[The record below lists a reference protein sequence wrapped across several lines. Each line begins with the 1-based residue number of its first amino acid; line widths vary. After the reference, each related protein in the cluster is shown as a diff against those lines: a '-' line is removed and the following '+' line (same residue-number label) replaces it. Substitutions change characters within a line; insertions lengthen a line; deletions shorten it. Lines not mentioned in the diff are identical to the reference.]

1 MYYCPHCDDGPFSAA
16 DWWDHVDS
24 HDNAS
29 WLQHRDPKNL
39 DRTDLGYGE
48 DLQRTTVPTHD
59 MPNEKDVWNSV
70 SPYGWHEDLTGQP
83 FDGGLSTDPPG
94 AHMGVNLLNKD
105 EVWNMYPDASEY
117 SEIHH
122 GSHPFIFD
130 PSQSNLLIGRKGDSH
145 QDLLYGRSNYLNTPE
160 NLNQCIWGRYFP
172 QNNSADIFEGEGNTP
187 EGQEAL
193 DHLRRYF
200 KTAAQTIPDA
210 HRLVWLSQP
219 NDNSLKYWHH
229 RPSNTTYAWNI
240 DESDPTK
247 DHWFTSDHIHENY
260 NHPDKPGTTNDWEGG
275 FWNEQSGKHPADLW
289 GLPASTDYASI
300 QGDGDY
306 GNTVW

>member
-83 FDGGLSTDPPG
+83 FDGGLSSDPPG
-94 AHMGVNLLNKD
+94 AHMG
-105 EVWNMYPDASEY
+105 
-117 SEIHH
+117 
-122 GSHPFIFD
+122 
-130 PSQSNLLIGRKGDSH
+130 
-145 QDLLYGRSNYLNTPE
+145 
-160 NLNQCIWGRYFP
+160 
-172 QNNSADIFEGEGNTP
+172 
-187 EGQEAL
+187 
-193 DHLRRYF
+193 
-200 KTAAQTIPDA
+200 AQTIPDA
-210 HRLVWLSQP
+210 HRLVWLAQP
-219 NDNSLKYWHH
+219 NDTAGRYWHH
-229 RPSNTTYAWNI
+229 RPSNTTYAWGDSKHHI
-240 DESDPTK
+240 EGADTLESIHG
-247 DHWFTSDHIHENY
+247 DHPYFGHN
-260 NHPDKPGTTNDWEGG
+260 PGDWEGG

-289 GLPASTDYASI
+289 GLPSSTDYASI